1 MPKKQMTFEQGLEQL
16 RELVESME
24 QGELPL
30 KETFDAYEQ
39 GRKLAIALQE
49 MLDSAQKRLTMLSGD
64 GSETDITGQ
73 MAEAEEDSDDN
84 A

>member
-1 MPKKQMTFEQGLEQL
+1 MPKKQLTFEQGLEQL

-24 QGELPL
+24 KGELPL

-39 GRKLAIALQE
+39 GQKLAMSLQE
-49 MLDSAQKRLTMLSGD
+49 MLDSAQKRLTMLSGK
-64 GSETDITGQ
+64 GIETDITAQ
-73 MAEAEEDSDDN
+73 MAEAEEDGNEN